1 MHRDPQ
7 LAELFGHRPPS
18 LRPGSQGQ
26 RRRGHRN
33 TVAGRP
39 HGDLYARRS
48 RSGKRHHA
56 HIRRRDDLEDP
67 CLLLREEHGIRIHQR
82 EHRVA
87 RRKRPQGMDLHGRCR
102 CGSADRHRAHAGGGR
117 PGHGRQRQGYA
128 AERPRDGRRGCVDP
142 RRTLNQVADHLLC
155 RGRLQIRLRRA
166 ARHPLYRHQ
175 RSHVRHHGAQRLG
188 HRTRHQKFGA
198 QSHGSGRRCGLHRC
212 GHDRVRSRFGGRAH
226 GIVQRP
232 PELEGHL
239 DPRRVRSLR
248 QRGDRRGAARCLH
261 QRRQDR
267 PCQRHRPERPY
278 PNQLRRLG
286 RQSVQRD
293 FRRSEQYDHRQAG
306 GSGFEGTRPV
316 SHARRSGRDKEPLA
330 GGQHVRIASH
340 PRSRRHAGRL

>member
-128 AERPRDGRRGCVDP
+128 AERPRNGRRGCVDP
-142 RRTLNQVADHLLC
+142 RRTLDQVADHLLC

-175 RSHVRHHGAQRLG
+175 RSHVRHHGAKAGTSHSTSKIRCSKSRLRPTV
-188 HRTRHQKFGA
+188 RTA
-198 QSHGSGRRCGLHRC
+198 P
-212 GHDRVRSRFGGRAH
+212 VR
-226 GIVQRP
+226 
-232 PELEGHL
+232 
-239 DPRRVRSLR
+239 
-248 QRGDRRGAARCLH
+248 AR
-261 QRRQDR
+261 
-267 PCQRHRPERPY
+267 
-278 PNQLRRLG
+278 
-286 RQSVQRD
+286 
-293 FRRSEQYDHRQAG
+293 
-306 GSGFEGTRPV
+306 
-316 SHARRSGRDKEPLA
+316 
-330 GGQHVRIASH
+330 
-340 PRSRRHAGRL
+340 